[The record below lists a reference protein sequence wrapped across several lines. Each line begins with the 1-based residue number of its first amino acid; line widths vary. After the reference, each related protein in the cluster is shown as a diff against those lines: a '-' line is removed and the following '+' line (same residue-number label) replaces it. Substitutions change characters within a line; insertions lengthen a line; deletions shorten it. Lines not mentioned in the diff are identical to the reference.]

1 MPLLK
6 PLTRLFNDEKS
17 KTPRCIQVTVSLQLL
32 FHHLFAPHTTSG
44 QLGNFERMVC
54 YLVCLCSF
62 QQGYIWSSL
71 LRNSTL
77 STIIKCR
84 QEGEFSSVSAG
95 HYLRNR
101 SIIRRMSFVTSS
113 RFLPLLPRPSVSPQR
128 NLCQRGRSWT
138 DGICDWPSGVS
149 QQVTNKAGFAGEC
162 VAQKGDA
169 IDGSPAVAVI

>member
-1 MPLLK
+1 MGSKNTWMPLLK

-113 RFLPLLPRPSVSPQR
+113 RFCPSSLDPRCLHKEIYARGGEVGRMAFAIGLRGSV
-128 NLCQRGRSWT
+128 
-138 DGICDWPSGVS
+138 
-149 QQVTNKAGFAGEC
+149 NK
-162 VAQKGDA
+162 
-169 IDGSPAVAVI
+169 